1 MDVKELIP
9 HSMPTSLHSRSAAIT
24 RPQALVKRAMDIAGA
39 AIGLPLCAPLLA
51 IMAVAIKLDSP
62 GPVFFRQKRVGANG
76 KVFTI
81 YKLRTMVANAEDLLD
96 DLIDLDALEEP
107 MFKLQD
113 DPRVTRLGRF
123 LRRWSIDELPQLV
136 NVLRGEMSLVGPRPE
151 RPYYVEQFRR
161 SIPRYMDR
169 HREKAGMTGWAAVN
183 GLRGDTSIPER
194 TKYDLWYTENWS
206 LLLDIKILVRT
217 ILQFGSGKNAY

>member
-1 MDVKELIP
+1 
-9 HSMPTSLHSRSAAIT
+9 MPTSLHSRSAAIT

-151 RPYYVEQFRR
+151 ETRLVQ
-161 SIPRYMDR
+161 RYSDW
-169 HREKAGMTGWAAVN
+169 HRLRLMAKPGMTGPVQIN
-183 GLRGDTSIPER
+183 GRGDLPLEERVRLEVDYIDNYSIW
-194 TKYDLWYTENWS
+194 KDLEI
-206 LLLDIKILVRT
+206 LLKT
-217 ILQFGSGKNAY
+217 IPVVVTGNGSY